1 MHPREEKTMRLVK
14 LMLLA
19 AAIGLGSTVPAQA
32 QARGG
37 MGPACAGSSANG
49 SSAMSM
55 RSPAGFSAFNG
66 NSSMMT
72 DGSNPGIGPSSMM
85 AMGFRPNLN
94 FAASNGVFGGF
105 NTNAFAQG
113 SSGFAGFSNVFG
125 TGAMSAS
132 AAGPM
137 VWNDGFNN
145 GFSMGVMTAQN
156 NGLASRNKSNA
167 VGNDPT
173 EPDAAA
179 MTAAPAR
186 SATNAI
192 ALRMRTTPK
201 RSKPRAKSVRSLS
214 QSR

>member
-1 MHPREEKTMRLVK
+1 MRLVE

-19 AAIGLGSTVPAQA
+19 AAIGLGSTVPAEA
-32 QARGG
+32 QFRGG

-55 RSPAGFSAFNG
+55 GSLAAVSAFNG
-66 NSSMMT
+66 NLGMVT
-72 DGSNPGIGPSSMM
+72 GGSNLGIGPSSMM
-85 AMGFRPNLN
+85 AGGFSPNLN
-94 FAASNGVFGGF
+94 FAASNGMFGGF

-113 SSGFAGFSNVFG
+113 SSGFGGFSDGFG
-125 TGAMSAS
+125 TGAMSGLT
-132 AAGPM
+132 AGPM

-145 GFSMGVMTAQN
+145 GFSMGVMSGQN
-156 NGLASRNKSNA
+156 NRLASRHNSNA

-179 MTAAPAR
+179 MTAAQAKR
-186 SATNAI
+186 ATNATT
-192 ALRMRTTPK
+192 LRMRTTPK
-201 RSKPRAKSVRSLS
+201 RSKSRTKSVRSLS